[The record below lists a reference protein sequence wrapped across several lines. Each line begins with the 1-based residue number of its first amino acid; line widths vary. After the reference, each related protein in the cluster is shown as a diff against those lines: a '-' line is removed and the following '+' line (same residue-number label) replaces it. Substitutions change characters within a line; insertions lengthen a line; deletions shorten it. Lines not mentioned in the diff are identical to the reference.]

1 MNRPVR
7 WLAKEVAM
15 LFGLLRNLRQQGTTM
30 LYISHRLSELSEIA
44 DSVTVLRD
52 GNHVASAPMAT
63 TTNQDIVTMMFG
75 DAHENQIRGKTAPCP
90 ANQNIKP
97 ILQIKNL
104 TRQPAFT
111 NINFSL
117 KPGEVL
123 GIAGMLGA
131 GRTELLRAIFGADPF
146 DRGEIYL
153 RGQAITDPS
162 PQKMSAMGLGYTPE
176 NRKEVG
182 LVQAHS
188 IHANLSM
195 ASLRQNA
202 PHGLIKSGLENQK
215 VQKQIA
221 DLAIKIH
228 HTKDPVHSLSGG
240 NQQKV
245 VIGNWL
251 NTHPQIMF
259 YDEPSRGVD
268 VQAKQQIFR
277 SFGHRPKR
285 VSQPFSFPPSLKKF
299 WQFVTAY
306 W

>member
-1 MNRPVR
+1 
-7 WLAKEVAM
+7 
-15 LFGLLRNLRQQGTTM
+15 
-30 LYISHRLSELSEIA
+30 
-44 DSVTVLRD
+44 
-52 GNHVASAPMAT
+52 
-63 TTNQDIVTMMFG
+63 
-75 DAHENQIRGKTAPCP
+75 
-90 ANQNIKP
+90 
-97 ILQIKNL
+97 
-104 TRQPAFT
+104 
-111 NINFSL
+111 
-117 KPGEVL
+117 
-123 GIAGMLGA
+123 MLGA

-268 VQAKQQIFR
+268 VQAKQQIFQIIR
-277 SFGHRPKR
+277 TQAQKGVAALF
-285 VSQPFSFPPSLKKF
+285 VSTELEEILTICDRILVMKNGSL
-299 WQFVTAY
+299 QGELDPDTTTLTQLYTACMEGM
-306 W
+306 